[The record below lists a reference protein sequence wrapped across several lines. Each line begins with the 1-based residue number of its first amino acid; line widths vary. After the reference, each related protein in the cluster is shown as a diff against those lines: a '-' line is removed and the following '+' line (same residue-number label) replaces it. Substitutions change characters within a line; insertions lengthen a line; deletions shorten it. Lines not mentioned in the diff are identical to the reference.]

1 MADKNKVLVEFQ
13 IVQKGKNISVL
24 QKETEKLSKSQD
36 KAANSQKKL
45 SKQQEM
51 GYGRQ
56 KQGLVQT
63 ANGTKNFSKLAQTI
77 NGGGQTSLVG
87 AYATLAANVFAATA
101 AFNALSRAAQFQQL
115 QQGLEIIGN
124 QSGRTLSVL
133 AEGLREATGNA
144 LSLEQASSAAAL
156 GVSGGFGARELEGLA
171 VIAKGASVALGRDM
185 ADAFDRLTRGAIKLE
200 PEILDELGI
209 MVRLDDAVEKY
220 AAQLGKG
227 ASALSQLERR
237 QAFVNEILEQGEA
250 KFGDIAEQ
258 ADPTPYQRL
267 GASFADL
274 TKDFFTFVN
283 ETLKLNS
290 AVEFLADNLLALVG
304 VVVGFGSTI
313 ATQMIPAL
321 GNQAASA
328 RAAANAA
335 SELAESALEAA
346 DAELEAAKSSFLAF
360 KGTAGNFKEA
370 QKQVAASGGSVEAY
384 DKALASLRRS
394 ENMRTINLKKQSGEA
409 KIAAEMQIRSIQQQI
424 LVTEQLKL
432 AEQNRAAAQ
441 ISSNLAILESNT
453 ATVTAN
459 VIEDYTTGQ
468 IGLGAAFAANAKNIT
483 DHFNQLDEL
492 QPVTG
497 NLDKLNRKLTKGFQ
511 LMGVQLKTLSAA
523 FLKFL
528 PLLGVALVVAGA
540 VGLAINKIFFT
551 PEIKAYNK
559 QVETLNE
566 ILDSVADKAEEYQ
579 KAINGTLSPAIAQ
592 QREYNILAN
601 TISEINENL
610 KETIKLQEEAALTS
624 NSRRVG
630 FGLDIGEAAIISQ
643 TIRGGTQSSGM
654 YGEFS
659 IQIKAIEKESE
670 SFVRNFK
677 KIFGGIPELVEA
689 TFGEVNTVAD
699 EVLVRGVTNLA
710 KLKDTPQYESLLET
724 LKLEPYRKF
733 LLNPDNGLD
742 FSVLTKDLTDDD
754 LIKFLKDIST
764 AIDTADKKFGG
775 INDAVNTFSATLK
788 EAEKTGSQFLQKFFP
803 KTAVGDLLDNL
814 VALDK
819 ALIEI
824 AESSDGVKEK
834 QQAMGQA
841 LSETGPMIRKF
852 FGKEV
857 SDNLTALRVLEG
869 ELKKLE
875 ESGEAAD
882 KVFTGMDMDGMIAV
896 PTFTTKGDIKRAE
909 IAKQVNILGKD
920 GTVITA
926 EAVELARE
934 LQTEEILRKATL
946 EGISNI
952 QGVISKVS
960 KESAM
965 GTRINLELEKQ
976 RRKVAQDQMDTQL
989 LMQGRAV
996 GAAQEEIKTEED
1008 RLILIAQLE
1017 EKLENAKDL
1026 GLKDS
1031 EIAGIKLSL
1040 QQQQNLVFQ
1049 EQLATATETFKIEQS
1064 RLQVQLT
1071 RLSST
1076 EKIAQA
1082 EAKIAELQAKSAAI
1096 RSGRSSEGIIEQI
1109 RRQEDTEKKTLENAK
1124 ERLRLE
1130 KAMNAIKASIL
1141 KAELDVIIAR
1151 AIENKEYQTA
1161 FRGLLSKAEI
1171 DRNLTFIN
1179 GALDKTFEAT
1189 EEGMGKALENAFAS
1203 AFSSDKFG
1211 IVSGTDNTLLALL
1224 QGNDLDSDDKMGKFT
1239 TSMQIV
1245 QSTMASF
1252 AKNLEELFGEDGR
1265 FVASV
1270 ANLGS
1275 TLAGVSANIVTSFET
1290 INTALEEGEIGNKE
1304 AMAMRFAAVG
1314 QAVSSV
1320 LGALQQMTAAD
1331 SQRRVAE
1338 VEKAIALEKKLDG
1351 KSAESVAKI
1360 NAMEKK
1366 KEAIQR
1372 KAFETNKKMQ
1382 MAQAIISS
1390 ASAAAQTYAALAFN
1404 PPLAISM
1411 AAIIGALGLAQ
1422 VAIIRKTKFEGGS
1435 STEAPKNTSLEIGKR
1450 SSAVDTA
1457 KSATG
1462 GELNYLRGGRTD
1474 GTNLGGAGASFPGA
1488 AMGRKGYAD
1497 GGVIVGERGPE
1508 LITPA
1513 APVDVTPNYALGGQP
1528 ANVNFTIN
1536 AVDAAGVE
1544 DVLMNQRGNLI
1555 RMIREAANENGER
1568 FLETVDTQSYGS
1580 NK

>member
-1 MADKNKVLVEFQ
+1 MANKNKVLVEFQ

-45 SKQQEM
+45 SKQQEL

-115 QQGLEIIGN
+115 QQGLEIVGN

-133 AEGLREATGNA
+133 AKDLRDATEGA
-144 LSLEQASSAAAL
+144 LSLEQASTAAAL
-156 GVSGGFGARELEGLA
+156 GVSGGFGAKELSGLA
-171 VIAKGASVALGRDM
+171 EIAQGASIALGRDL

-227 ASALSQLERR
+227 ANALSQTERR
-237 QAFVNEILEQGEA
+237 QAFMNEILEQGA
-250 KFGDIAEQ
+250 VKFGDIADQ

-267 GASFADL
+267 GATFADL
-274 TKDFFTFVN
+274 TKDFFTFIN
-283 ETLKLNS
+283 ETLRLNT
-290 AVEFLADNLLALVG
+290 AVGFLADNMLALTG
-304 VVVGFGSTI
+304 VVIGFGSTI

-328 RAAANAA
+328 RAAAGAA

-360 KGTAGNFKEA
+360 KGTAGNFQKA
-370 QKQVAASGGSVEAY
+370 QKQVQETGGSVEAY
-384 DKALASLRRS
+384 DKALASLKRS
-394 ENMRTINLKKQSGEA
+394 ENMRTINLRKQSGEA
-409 KIAAEMQIRSIQQQI
+409 KVAAEIQIRSIQQQI

-441 ISSNLAILESNT
+441 VSANLAILESNT

-468 IGLGAAFAANAKNIT
+468 IGLGKAFKANAANISK
-483 DHFNQLDEL
+483 HFSQLDEL
-492 QPVTG
+492 QPTTG
-497 NLDKLNRKLTKGFQ
+497 KMDKLNRKLTKGFQ

-528 PLLGVALVVAGA
+528 PLIGVALVVAGA

-559 QVETLNE
+559 QVEKLNE
-566 ILDSVADKAEEYQ
+566 ILDSVAEKAEEYQ
-579 KAINGTLSPAIAQ
+579 KAINGTLAPALAQ
-592 QREYNILAN
+592 QREYDILAN
-601 TISEINENL
+601 TIKEINENL
-610 KETIKLQEEAALTS
+610 KETIRLQKEAGLGNTSRRTGFGLGFGESASIELAFSDQTFGDELNDKTVTFKKLERDAEVFADNFTSLFGRIPELATATLGRDLSNLADKELRTALTS
-624 NSRRVG
+624 
-630 FGLDIGEAAIISQ
+630 LLKIDDTQ
-643 TIRGGTQSSGM
+643 T
-654 YGEFS
+654 Y
-659 IQIKAIEKESE
+659 K
-670 SFVRNFK
+670 
-677 KIFGGIPELVEA
+677 
-689 TFGEVNTVAD
+689 
-699 EVLVRGVTNLA
+699 
-710 KLKDTPQYESLLET
+710 SLIET
-724 LKLEPYRKF
+724 LKFEPYRKF
-733 LLNPDNGLD
+733 LLQGANKIDFTALFTGDDEALGTLLD
-742 FSVLTKDLTDDD
+742 E
-754 LIKFLKDIST
+754 I
-764 AIDTADKKFGG
+764 ADKLEITEKRFGG
-775 INDAVNTFSATLK
+775 INDAVNTFSSTLK
-788 EAEKTGSQFLQKFFP
+788 ESEKIGSQFLQKFFP
-803 KTAVGDLLDNL
+803 KTSVGDLVDNL

-819 ALIEI
+819 NLKSIVENA
-824 AESSDGVKEK
+824 DGIKNPLL
-834 QQAMGQA
+834 AAGQA
-841 LSETGPMIRKF
+841 LAETGPTMRKF
-852 FGKEV
+852 FGADVAEQISQLNK
-857 SDNLTALRVLEG
+857 LQG
-869 ELKKLE
+869 ELKALE
-875 ESGEAAD
+875 KSGTDSDVGARVKDVDAD
-882 KVFTGMDMDGMIAV
+882 GNVVMRDV
-896 PTFTTKGDIKRAE
+896 TKGELKRIE
-909 IAKQVNILGKD
+909 INKALIALGSK
-920 GTVITA
+920 GTTITT
-926 EAVELARE
+926 EALELSRQ
-934 LQTEEILRKATL
+934 LQLEEILRKATL

-976 RRKVAQDQMDTQL
+976 RRKIAQDQMDTQL

-996 GAAQEEIKTEED
+996 GAAQKEITSEQD
-1008 RLILIAQLE
+1008 RLTLIAQLE
-1017 EKLENAKDL
+1017 EKLENATEL

-1031 EIAGIKLSL
+1031 EIAGVKLSL
-1040 QQQQNLVFQ
+1040 QQQQNLVFKD
-1049 EQLATATETFKIEQS
+1049 QLATATETFKIEQS

-1082 EAKIAELQAKSAAI
+1082 EAKIAELQAKSDAI
-1096 RSGRSSEGIIEQI
+1096 RSGRKGESIIEQI
-1109 RRQEDTEKKTLENAK
+1109 RRQEETEKKTLENART
-1124 ERLRLE
+1124 RLKLE
-1130 KAMNAIKASIL
+1130 KAMNAIKATIL
-1141 KAELDVIIAR
+1141 KAELDVIMAR
-1151 AIENKEYQTA
+1151 AAADGDYKTLVQA
-1161 FRGLLSKAEI
+1161 FLSKKDI
-1171 DRNLTFIN
+1171 DTNLTFLN
-1179 GALDKTFEAT
+1179 SALDKTFEAT
-1189 EEGMGKALENAFAS
+1189 EEGMGKSLENAFSS
-1203 AFSSDKFG
+1203 AFSSDAFG
-1211 IVSGTDNTLLALL
+1211 ILANLDNTMLANLVSGSLDTNGLDKFQVGL
-1224 QGNDLDSDDKMGKFT
+1224 QIT
-1239 TSMQIV
+1239 QQV
-1245 QSTMASF
+1245 MASF
-1252 AKNLEELFGEDGR
+1252 AKNLEELFGEDGK
-1265 FVASV
+1265 FIASI

-1275 TLAGVSANIVTSFET
+1275 TLAGVTSNIKTAFED
-1290 INTALEEGEIGNKE
+1290 IDE
-1304 AMAMRFAAVG
+1304 AMSKPGGITDAEGMAMKMAAVG
-1314 QAVSSV
+1314 TAISSV
-1320 LGALQQMTAAD
+1320 LTALSQVSQQDTN
-1331 SQRRVAE
+1331 RRVAQ
-1338 VEKAIALEKKLDG
+1338 VEQAIEAEKRLDG
-1351 KSAESVAKI
+1351 KSEESIAKI
-1360 NAMEKK
+1360 KAMEAK
-1366 KEAIQR
+1366 KEAIER
-1372 KAFETNKKMQ
+1372 KAFERNKKIQ
-1382 MAQAIISS
+1382 IANAIISS
-1390 ASAAAQTYAALAFN
+1390 ASAAAAAYTAAPAPFNIALA
-1404 PPLAISM
+1404 AM
-1411 AAIIGALGLAQ
+1411 IGALGLAQ
-1422 VAIIRKTKFEGGS
+1422 VAIIRKTQFQGGNASEG
-1435 STEAPKNTSLEIGKR
+1435 APKQTSLSIGKR

-1462 GELNYLRGGRTD
+1462 GELNYLRGGKTD

>member
-1 MADKNKVLVEFQ
+1 MADKNKVLIEFQ

-304 VVVGFGSTI
+304 VVIGFGSTI

-328 RAAANAA
+328 RAAASAA

-370 QKQVAASGGSVEAY
+370 QKQVAASGGSVKAY

-409 KIAAEMQIRSIQQQI
+409 KVAAEMQIRSIQQQI

-441 ISSNLAILESNT
+441 VSANLAILESNT

-483 DHFNQLDEL
+483 DHFNKLDEL

-511 LMGVQLKTLSAA
+511 LLGVQLKTLSAA

-528 PLLGVALVVAGA
+528 PLIGVALVVAGA

-559 QVETLNE
+559 QVETLNT
-566 ILDSVADKAEEYQ
+566 ILESVADKAEEYQ

-601 TISEINENL
+601 TIKEINENL
-610 KETIKLQEEAALTS
+610 KETIKLQEEAALS
-624 NSRRVG
+624 GNSRRVG
-630 FGLDIGEAAIISQ
+630 FGLDLGEGSGIAQ
-643 TIRGGTQSSGM
+643 TIRGGAQNMGQ
-654 YGEFS
+654 GVV
-659 IQIKAIEKESE
+659 IQIEAIEKSAE
-670 SFVRNFK
+670 SFANNFG
-677 KIFGGIPELVEA
+677 KIFDGIPEIVRA
-689 TFGEVNTVAD
+689 TFGEVNQLSD
-699 EVLVRGVTNLA
+699 ETLIEGVTNLA
-710 KLKDTPQYESLLET
+710 KIKDTPQYQSLLET

-742 FSVLTKDLTDDD
+742 FSVLTQDLSDDE
-754 LIKFLKDIST
+754 LIKFLKDVST

-814 VALDK
+814 VSLDK
-819 ALIEI
+819 ALNEI
-824 AESSDGVKEK
+824 AESSDGVKQK

-857 SDNLTALRVLEG
+857 SDNLTTLRVLEG

-875 ESGEAAD
+875 ESGEEFT
-882 KVFTGMDMDGMIAV
+882 KVFLGYDFDGMV
-896 PTFTTKGDIKRAE
+896 PVPQFTTKGDQKRAE
-909 IAKQVNILGKD
+909 IAQQVNVLGKD
-920 GTVITA
+920 GATITK
-926 EAVELARE
+926 EAVELARA
-934 LQTEEILRKATL
+934 LQNEEILRKATL

-976 RRKVAQDQMDTQL
+976 RRKIAQDQMDTQL

-1008 RLILIAQLE
+1008 RLILISQLE

-1064 RLQVQLT
+1064 RLQVELT

-1109 RRQEDTEKKTLENAK
+1109 RRQEETEKKTLENART
-1124 ERLRLE
+1124 RLKLE

-1141 KAELDVIIAR
+1141 KAELDVIMAK
-1151 AIENKEYQTA
+1151 AAAEGDYKTLVQA
-1161 FRGLLSKAEI
+1161 FLSKKDI
-1171 DRNLTFIN
+1171 DTNLTFLN
-1179 GALDKTFEAT
+1179 NALDKTFEAT
-1189 EEGMGKALENAFAS
+1189 EEGMGKALENAFAG
-1203 AFSSDKFG
+1203 AFASDKFG
-1211 IVSGTDNTLLALL
+1211 IISGTDNTLLALL
-1224 QGNDLDSDDKMGKFT
+1224 QGSDIDPEDKLGKFT
-1239 TSMQIV
+1239 TSLQIV
-1245 QSTMASF
+1245 QSTMAAF
-1252 AKNLEELFGEDGR
+1252 AKNLEEIFGADGKL
-1265 FVASV
+1265 VASV

-1275 TLAGVSANIVTSFET
+1275 TLAGVTTNILASFKT
-1290 INTALEEGEIGNKE
+1290 IDEALNNPESGIGNKE
-1304 AMAMRFAAVG
+1304 AMAMKFAAVG

-1320 LGALQQMTAAD
+1320 LGSLQQMTQAD
-1331 SQRRVAE
+1331 SQRRVEA

-1382 MAQAIISS
+1382 MAQAIVSS

-1528 ANVNFTIN
+1528 TNVNFTIN

-1568 FLETVDTQSYGS
+1568 FLETVDTQSYGGS
-1580 NK
+1580 K